1 MKGNDL
7 YQNNL
12 LTTVL
17 NTWWQTTMNVY
28 LANVEALI
36 PIGLVCNI
44 NVKLY
49 QEINAVLLQIQQ
61 KELMNDHLI
70 ENNILHS
77 RQL

>member
-1 MKGNDL
+1 
-7 YQNNL
+7 
-12 LTTVL
+12 
-17 NTWWQTTMNVY
+17 MNVY

>member
-36 PIGLVCNI
+36 PIGLVCSI

-61 KELMNDHLI
+61 KKLMNDHLI